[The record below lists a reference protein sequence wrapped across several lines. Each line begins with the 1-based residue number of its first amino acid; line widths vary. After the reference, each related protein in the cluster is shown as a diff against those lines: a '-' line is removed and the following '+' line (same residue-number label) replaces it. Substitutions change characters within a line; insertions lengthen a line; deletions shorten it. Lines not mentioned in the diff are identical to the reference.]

1 MKTLSRHL
9 SLRVLALPLVVAAA
23 GAAGCSGASDDGF
36 VKVQAALFTNGSFES
51 DMVGAVPSGWTLSTN
66 QNDGIIDTRPAAQ
79 TLTSLLASGDITT
92 MILEQLRRVVPYTTA
107 ALMLRDGNQ
116 LRITATRGFADPI
129 RCSVISVISVARS
142 FCTQL

>member
-1 MKTLSRHL
+1 MPTLRMMSGYFRRSPRGRRRRWRARL
-9 SLRVLALPLVVAAA
+9 FQSEQARRAA
-23 GAAGCSGASDDGF
+23 
-36 VKVQAALFTNGSFES
+36 
-51 DMVGAVPSGWTLSTN
+51 
-66 QNDGIIDTRPAAQ
+66 DTWREVAQ

>member
-1 MKTLSRHL
+1 MSTLRMMSGYFRRSPRGRRRRWRARL
-9 SLRVLALPLVVAAA
+9 FQSEQARRRAA
-23 GAAGCSGASDDGF
+23 
-36 VKVQAALFTNGSFES
+36 
-51 DMVGAVPSGWTLSTN
+51 
-66 QNDGIIDTRPAAQ
+66 DTWREVAQ

-116 LRITATRGFADPI
+116 LRITATRSFADLI
-129 RCSVISVISVARS
+129 RCFVISVISVARS